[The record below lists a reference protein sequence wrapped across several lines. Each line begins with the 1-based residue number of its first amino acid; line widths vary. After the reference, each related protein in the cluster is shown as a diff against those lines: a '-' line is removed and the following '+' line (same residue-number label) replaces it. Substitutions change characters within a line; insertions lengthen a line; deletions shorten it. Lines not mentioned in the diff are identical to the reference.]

1 MCLTMLP
8 GVLLA
13 WQSPAL
19 RMAEAALD
27 GLLSLPSKPEQQ
39 CASFPGAARA
49 VAGVGAVSAQG
60 HVSGW

>member
-1 MCLTMLP
+1 MTKLP

-27 GLLSLPSKPEQQ
+27 GLLSLASKREQQ
-39 CASFPGAARA
+39 GASFPGAARA
-49 VAGVGAVSAQG
+49 VGAVGAVSVQG
-60 HVSGW
+60 K